1 MHDMPFIFHHWTW
14 KRLLIFGLPFKWWKS
29 PTFKWWKFCLLKHSN
44 IDFLSCNCPGDL
56 HWASTH
62 PWSFLPLIFP
72 HLPFSY
78 WHSISFTY
86 LILWC
91 KVWKPTHYTLG
102 NWNVICHFNLTMF
115 SQSFQSHWH
124 WHMIC
129 FIKFQQFS
137 SMKNITMNNFSCLG
151 FVGES

>member
-29 PTFKWWKFCLLKHSN
+29 PTFKWWKFCLLKHSK